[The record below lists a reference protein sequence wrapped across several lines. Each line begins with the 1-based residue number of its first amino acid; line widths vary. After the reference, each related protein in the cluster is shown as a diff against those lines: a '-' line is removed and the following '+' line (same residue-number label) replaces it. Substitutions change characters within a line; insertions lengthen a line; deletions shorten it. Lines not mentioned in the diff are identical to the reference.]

1 VPPIHSRPDGPSGEH
16 APAGVAA
23 AVENDGSPLFIVT
36 SPRPQSGK
44 TFLARLL
51 VDYLRLDH
59 ADPLAFDINPPGDAL
74 REYLPRLARRADLG
88 AITDQMSLFDRLVTD
103 DGITKLIDL
112 GYGSFERFFE
122 IADQIG
128 LFGERENRCL
138 ESVVLFSADPH
149 PVSAIS
155 YAQLRRRFQSAL
167 VVPVFNEAIL
177 QGKKL
182 RDDFAFHRP
191 AAVPLQISMLAP
203 MLMAQLQQSCSS
215 FVDFYDAAPKGI
227 PAPLALELSSWTRR
241 TFLEFRELE
250 LRLTLEKL
258 RAALPGLRF

>member
-1 VPPIHSRPDGPSGEH
+1 VPPINSRPDGPSGEH

-23 AVENDGSPLFIVT
+23 AAENDGSPLFIVT

-59 ADPLAFDINPPGDAL
+59 ADPPGL
-74 REYLPRLARRADLG
+74 RYQSAGGCVARVSSTSRQTADLG

-103 DGITKLIDL
+103 DGIAKLIDL
-112 GYGSFERFFE
+112 GYGSFERFFD

-138 ESVVLFSADPH
+138 ETVVLFAADPH
-149 PVSAIS
+149 PTSANS
-155 YAQLRRRFQSAL
+155 YAQFRRRFQSAL

-177 QGKKL
+177 QARNCAMTL
-182 RDDFAFHRP
+182 RFTARLRCRCRFRCSRP
-191 AAVPLQISMLAP
+191 CSWH
-203 MLMAQLQQSCSS
+203 SCNNR
-215 FVDFYDAAPKGI
+215 V
-227 PAPLALELSSWTRR
+227 LLSSTFTMPRPGEFPRR
-241 TFLEFRELE
+241 
-250 LRLTLEKL
+250 LRLS
-258 RAALPGLRF
+258 